1 MAEENEDGQ
10 EKTEEPTQRK
20 LEEAAKEGK
29 VLTSKEMFVFSTTAV
44 GLIFLMT
51 GGFVIP
57 DILKIW
63 GSLFQFDKLGEIQN
77 FGMARI
83 KYSFSLL
90 ILTTLIVG
98 IPMIIVV
105 IATQATVGG
114 LNFSMLACNFK
125 PSKINPISGMKKIIS
140 VKGLVELGKSI
151 LKVVSL
157 FGIAAFVIFYHL
169 PLITNIQSATLGNV
183 LKELVSVFPVLIGS
197 MLIALLVIA
206 AIDFAWQKHSHTK
219 SLKMTLKEVKD
230 ESKQTEGSP
239 EVKAKIRRM
248 QLQKSAESSR
258 QREALDDVASAT
270 TVITNP
276 THFAVALK
284 YDAGDFGAPTV
295 VAMGK
300 GVMAKQIIE
309 RANSAKVRIVRIPV
323 LARAL
328 YFTSDIGMEI
338 AEELYNAVA
347 AILAY
352 VYRIDRG
359 EMVAEPDIE
368 LPSEMRF
375 DEHGRREGEG

>member
-29 VLTSKEMFVFSTTAV
+29 ILTSREMFVFSTTAV

-51 GGFVIP
+51 GGFVVP

-77 FGMARI
+77 FGMARVRHA
-83 KYSFSLL
+83 FSLL
-90 ILTTLIVG
+90 ILTTLVVG

-157 FGIAAFVIFYHL
+157 VGIAAFVIFYHL
-169 PLITNIQSATLGNV
+169 PIITNIQSATLGNV
-183 LKELVSVFPVLIGS
+183 LKELISVFPVLIGS

-284 YDAGDFGAPTV
+284 YDAGDFGAPKV

-300 GVMAKQIIE
+300 GVIAEQIIE
-309 RANSAKVRIVRIPV
+309 RANSAKVRILRIPI

-359 EMVAEPDIE
+359 EMVTEPDIE

-375 DEHGRREGEG
+375 DEYGRREGEG